1 MFVILRLPG
10 IRAQCAQKKSHIL
23 HRPLF
28 FSVRSEDISYFLQI
42 SDWFMLLSQNKPDK
56 PTPTGP
62 HRLVV
67 ALKVVQPTAHVRQ
80 DIVSLLQV
88 RFEPFTLQLLD
99 VVLNKNHGKNHL
111 RSGLG
116 LVFRDQTQV
125 SPNVLGQI
133 HGLKANLLSKH

>member
-1 MFVILRLPG
+1 
-10 IRAQCAQKKSHIL
+10 
-23 HRPLF
+23 
-28 FSVRSEDISYFLQI
+28 
-42 SDWFMLLSQNKPDK
+42 MLLSQNKPDK

-67 ALKVVQPTAHVRQ
+67 ALKVVQPPAHVRQ
-80 DIVSLLQV
+80 DLLQV

-99 VVLNKNHGKNHL
+99 LVLNKNHGKNHL
-111 RSGLG
+111 RSALG